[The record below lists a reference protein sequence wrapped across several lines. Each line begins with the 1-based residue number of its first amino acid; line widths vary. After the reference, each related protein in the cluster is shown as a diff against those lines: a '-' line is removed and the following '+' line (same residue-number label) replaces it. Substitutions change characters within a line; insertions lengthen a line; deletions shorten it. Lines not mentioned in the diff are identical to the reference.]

1 MFTGK
6 LNNLS
11 RAEAKSIVEKNSGSI
26 VSSVNKKLNFL
37 IIGEKPTKKKIEQA
51 KKMGVKI
58 LSQDDWFQL
67 LN

>member
-26 VSSVNKKLNFL
+26 VSSVNKKLNL
-37 IIGEKPTKKKIEQA
+37 IKTYNQA
-51 KKMGVKI
+51 YLPDENVSLQQAIYKTR
-58 LSQDDWFQL
+58 LSSDR
-67 LN
+67 